1 MQLSNK
7 KLRLRNLMTAML
19 ATVLTLSLATPALAN
34 GQLSNGESKIELGW
48 THSANIEE
56 IVYDGKTKHPRFM
69 KGILSPVIESN
80 EEIVQ
85 QFQTNSFLQ
94 FEPSD
99 QQYQVIKSETDD
111 QNKQHVLYQQL
122 YKGTPVYGKFLQVH
136 LNADRQIYAIMNST
150 AEGMDQLNL
159 NLNPSLTSE
168 EAIAKYK
175 AHLEQELGYAI
186 ETGGTI
192 HNNAVSQPIANLSV
206 YEKEGTHSLVY
217 VIDFNFMKPEIGSW
231 VGFVDASTGQ
241 VVDEFSKI
249 ENALDVNQN
258 RTGTGDSNT
267 GTGQQQLPLNI
278 YLNSPGEYLLVDNTK
293 HMANGGHIATFD
305 YNDII
310 NGTYFPISSNT
321 TNFTD
326 KHAVDA
332 HYLTGL
338 VYDYYKNT
346 YGRDSLDGKGL
357 MLESDVHKGTK
368 YANAYWTT
376 YLTTSGLKK
385 GFMTYGDGDGAGF
398 KCMTCEMDVVAHEL
412 THGLTAFTADLAYVG
427 QSGALNEA
435 FSDIMA
441 AVMDGNWTV
450 GEDTGTIIRDMSNPN
465 TKGQP
470 QHMSQYVNTVD
481 DHRGVHVNSGIPN
494 YAAYL
499 IATKLNQ
506 AGKNGKD
513 LLGKLAYYALTKY
526 LNSTSQFIDARNA
539 FYTAV
544 DDLGLSSTDITTVRN
559 IVDQAWKEVGIPY
572 TDPIAADAFE
582 LNNTFSLAKTISF
595 GTKIAGTMQTDDLD
609 YYKFTIDGTVTQS
622 VYAYLYGY
630 TGEMAVVLF
639 KDTTTGPVHLTNT
652 TDPTITYSTYG
663 ASALKKLVEPGNYY
677 LLVDTYGESFNS
689 KGPYSLFFATD
700 SSKSAITS
708 HLAER
713 INEAGQL
720 LDVHAYMPA
729 DKKNVLNQAISEAQ
743 SVTNSVYTAAT
754 QFDET
759 LKLDTAIKTFSA
771 ETDKDAPIWS
781 SGSAITAS
789 NVTTSSLKLTWPF
802 AQDALSG
809 VTQYKIYQ
817 GSSLLNT
824 VASIVYTY
832 DVSSLNANTPYTFTV
847 QAGDALGNWT
857 TTGLSVSATTL
868 SNGGGGGGCCAGG
881 GFVPITPAESTEGQ
895 QTVADTA
902 LKTAVDGKVTITVDQ
917 KEVVLP
923 ITAAD
928 SIGNNKLQL
937 DLGTGVLSLD
947 SSILKDLVKLLGS
960 NIGKD
965 AKLVFK
971 HEKLSESDGQQ
982 LFNKAAVAN
991 GSINPVSEVYNFE
1004 LQAVDGEKSLKLDK
1018 FAKPVELTLTYKQG
1032 VNSDLLGVYYYN
1044 ESTSQWEY
1052 VGGTVNKGGNTITVA
1067 LSHFSKYAVVEFDK
1081 QFNDIPSNH
1090 WANQALKS
1098 LSAKHIVTGTTDTMF
1113 SPEAKTTRAEFAALL
1128 VRALGL
1134 KASKPAL
1141 FHDVD
1146 QSAWYVDAVAAAYE
1160 SGLIGGRSEME
1171 FAPLANMTREE
1182 MAAMLVRAYEFKTAS
1197 KLEQGDVSL
1206 VDSSLISGWA
1216 KGQVQAAVNKGLMN
1230 GIGNSKFAPQEL
1242 TNRAQSAQAIY
1253 NLLQKL

>member
-1 MQLSNK
+1 MQLNKK
-7 KLRLRNLMTAML
+7 KLRLRNLTAML

-34 GQLSNGESKIELGW
+34 GQLSNGESNIESGW

-69 KGILSPVIESN
+69 KGILSPVIESD

-85 QFQTNSFLQ
+85 QFQTNSFLH
-94 FEPSD
+94 FDPTD
-99 QQYQVIKSETDD
+99 QQLQVVKSEIDD

-122 YKGTPVYGKFLQVH
+122 YKGTPIYGKFLQVH

-150 AEGMDQLNL
+150 AEGMDQVNL
-159 NLNPSLTSE
+159 NVNPSLTSE
-168 EAIAKYK
+168 QAITQYK
-175 AHLEQELGYAI
+175 AHLEQQLGYTI
-186 ETGGTI
+186 ETGGTV
-192 HNNAVSQPIANLSV
+192 HNKPVSQPIASLSV
-206 YEKEGTHSLVY
+206 YEKEGTYSLVY
-217 VIDFNFMKPEIGSW
+217 VIDFNYMKPEIGNW
-231 VGFVDASTGQ
+231 VGFVNASTGQ

-249 ENALDVNQN
+249 ENLSESQN
-258 RTGTGDSNT
+258 RTGTGASNT
-267 GTGQQQLPLNI
+267 GDGQQQLPINI
-278 YLNSPGEYLLVDNTK
+278 YLDNPGNPSPVYVLVDNTK
-293 HMANGGHIATFD
+293 HMANGGYIVT
-305 YNDII
+305 YNY
-310 NGTYFPISSNT
+310 NNYNLPISSNS

-332 HYLTGL
+332 HYLTGK
-338 VYDYYKNT
+338 VYDYYKQNFN
-346 YGRDSLDGKGL
+346 RDSLDGNG
-357 MLESDVHKGTK
+357 MILESDVHKGSL
-368 YANAYWTT
+368 YPNAYWTMISPT
-376 YLTTSGLKK
+376 E
-385 GFMTYGDGDGAGF
+385 GFMVYGDGNGTDF
-398 KCMTCEMDVVAHEL
+398 KCMSCEMDIVAHEL
-412 THGLTAFTADLAYVG
+412 THGLTAFTADLAYKG

-450 GEDTGTIIRDMSNPN
+450 GEDTGTIVRDMSNPN
-465 TKGQP
+465 AKDQP
-470 QHMSQYVNTVD
+470 QHMSQYVNTSE

-499 IATKLNQ
+499 IATKLDQ

-526 LNSTSQFIDARNA
+526 LTSTSQFLDARNA

-572 TDPIAADAFE
+572 TDPIAADA
-582 LNNTFSLAKTISF
+582 LPNNTFADATTIPF
-595 GTKIAGTMQTDDLD
+595 GTTIARSLNVDDLD
-609 YYKFTIDGTVTQS
+609 YYKFTIGGNVTQS
-622 VYAYLYGY
+622 VYASVYGY
-630 TGEMAVVLF
+630 TGKMAAVLY
-639 KDTTTGPVHLTNT
+639 KDSSTGPVYITDTTKT
-652 TDPTITYSTYG
+652 TDATVSTVTYSTYG
-663 ASALKKLVEPGNYY
+663 YSSIKRFLDPGNYY
-677 LLVDTYGESFNS
+677 LLIDTYGESFDS
-689 KGPYSLFFATD
+689 KGPYSLFV
-700 SSKSAITS
+700 
-708 HLAER
+708 
-713 INEAGQL
+713 N
-720 LDVHAYMPA
+720 
-729 DKKNVLNQAISEAQ
+729 
-743 SVTNSVYTAAT
+743 AA
-754 QFDET
+754 
-759 LKLDTAIKTFSA
+759 
-771 ETDKDAPIWS
+771 PVWP
-781 SGSAITAS
+781 SGSVLSTSNLTA
-789 NVTTSSLKLTWPF
+789 SSLKLTWPL

-809 VTQYKIYQ
+809 VTQYRIYQ
-817 GSSLLNT
+817 GSSLLGT
-824 VASIVYTY
+824 VAASVYTY
-832 DVSSLNANTPYTFTV
+832 DVSSLSANTPYTFTV
-847 QAGDALGNWT
+847 KAGDALGNWT

-868 SNGGGGGGCCAGG
+868 SNSGGGGGGGCCAGG
-881 GFVPITPAESTEGQ
+881 LGLITPAKTTEGQ
-895 QTVADTA
+895 QAVTDTV

-947 SSILKDLVKLLGS
+947 SSVLKDLAKLLGS

-971 HEKLSESDGQQ
+971 HEKLSESESQQ
-982 LFNKAAVAN
+982 LFNKAGAGN
-991 GSINPVSEVYNFE
+991 DSMKPVTEVYNFE
-1004 LQAVDGEKSLKLDK
+1004 LQAVDGEKSFKLDK

-1032 VNSDLLGVYYYN
+1032 ANSDLLGVYYYN

-1052 VGGTVNKGGNTITVA
+1052 VGGSANKGSNSITVA

-1081 QFNDIPSNH
+1081 QFNDIPSDH
-1090 WANQALKS
+1090 WANKALKS
-1098 LSAKHIVTGTTDTMF
+1098 LSAKHIVTGTSDTMF

-1128 VRALGL
+1128 VRTLGL
-1134 KASKPAL
+1134 KASKSAS

-1146 QSAWYVDAVAAAYE
+1146 QSAWYADAVAAAYE
-1160 SGLIGGRSEME
+1160 AGLIGGRSETE

-1182 MAAMLVRAYEFKTAS
+1182 MAAMLLRAYEFKAAN
-1197 KLEQGDVSL
+1197 KLTQGEISL

-1216 KGQVQAAVNKGLMN
+1216 KAQVQTAVSNGLMN
-1230 GIGNSKFAPQEL
+1230 GVGNSKFAPLEL